1 MKKIFT
7 TFAMLLVVVILAQ
20 SPEKMS
26 YQTVIRNASNTLV
39 INQTVG
45 VKISL
50 LQGSATGSSV
60 YAETHTI
67 TTNANGL
74 ASLQIGGG
82 TVVSGTFSSIDWA
95 NGPYFIKT
103 ETDPSGGTNYTLTGT
118 SQLLSVPY
126 ALYAKAAGSST
137 PGPQGPSGKNSLINI
152 SNELAGSNCVNGGL
166 KFEVGLDLNTNEIL
180 DSNEVNNQQTKYLCQ
195 ITQNSSRIFS
205 INSTGN
211 YQVPTGKT
219 WKITNIIVSSS
230 PPTYTWNASFVR
242 YDSSG
247 CVFSG
252 YSNWLI
258 ADFNGLKILKSK
270 SEIWQY
276 GQSNCTNGR
285 SFTDTFQQ
293 SEISLNLPIILNS
306 GNNIYIDSGLVINI
320 EEI

>member
-60 YAETHTI
+60 YAETHAV

-103 ETDPSGGTNYTLTGT
+103 ETDPNGGSSYTITGT

-126 ALYAKAAGSST
+126 ALYAKTAGNIVSNSSSNNLST
-137 PGPQGPSGKNSLINI
+137 NVGNRNFTMISAQSPTQLRYYQAIKYCADLVENGYDDWKLATFYEVVHYVEQNGFPNSDLYTWFLTDNWVIAGANSLSRAQVGGWGATSGGGFSVMVIDD
-152 SNELAGSNCVNGGL
+152 GS
-166 KFEVGLDLNTNEIL
+166 
-180 DSNEVNNQQTKYLCQ
+180 
-195 ITQNSSRIFS
+195 FS
-205 INSTGN
+205 PNPV
-211 YQVPTGKT
+211 YVCRC
-219 WKITNIIVSSS
+219 
-230 PPTYTWNASFVR
+230 FR
-242 YDSSG
+242 
-247 CVFSG
+247 
-252 YSNWLI
+252 
-258 ADFNGLKILKSK
+258 
-270 SEIWQY
+270 
-276 GQSNCTNGR
+276 
-285 SFTDTFQQ
+285 
-293 SEISLNLPIILNS
+293 
-306 GNNIYIDSGLVINI
+306 
-320 EEI
+320 

>member
-60 YAETHTI
+60 YAETHAV

-95 NGPYFIKT
+95 NGPYFIKI
-103 ETDPSGGTNYTLTGT
+103 ETDPSGASNYTLTGT

-126 ALYAKAAGSST
+126 ALYAKTAGNVVSNSSSNNLST
-137 PGPQGPSGKNSLINI
+137 NVGNRNFTMI
-152 SNELAGSNCVNGGL
+152 SEQSPTQLRYYQAIKYCANLVENGYDDWKLATFYEVVNYVEQNGFPNTDLYTWFLTDNWVIAGSNSLSRAQVGGW
-166 KFEVGLDLNTNEIL
+166 G
-180 DSNEVNNQQTKYLCQ
+180 
-195 ITQNSSRIFS
+195 
-205 INSTGN
+205 
-211 YQVPTGKT
+211 
-219 WKITNIIVSSS
+219 
-230 PPTYTWNASFVR
+230 A
-242 YDSSG
+242 SSG
-247 CVFSG
+247 GGFSVMVVDDG
-252 YSNWLI
+252 
-258 ADFNGLKILKSK
+258 
-270 SEIWQY
+270 
-276 GQSNCTNGR
+276 
-285 SFTDTFQQ
+285 SFTPNPVYVCRCFR
-293 SEISLNLPIILNS
+293 
-306 GNNIYIDSGLVINI
+306 
-320 EEI
+320 